1 MHVHDIGLSQMLADE
16 DWSEDEEVDESDVT
30 SWLEN
35 KTMTYD
41 EFAQK
46 ATEIIEQA
54 ESEIAETAE
63 IMSATSFAEYDVTN
77 REKSLSMVS
86 PPPIRRKVMDEPA
99 PLYDQ
104 TRLDGISQLWGAPPD
119 VLERNMIEDDNESE
133 QDIINEGKDFSN
145 VYALWG
151 EDVTSATAEL
161 DEKEESIISSRSM
174 DGFSQLWNE
183 KLSPYSQDGID
194 TEVEA
199 GGGDRGSVDSSA
211 YAGLEWWDE
220 VTEDGSSFRKLLS
233 ALF

>member
-1 MHVHDIGLSQMLADE
+1 
-16 DWSEDEEVDESDVT
+16 
-30 SWLEN
+30 
-35 KTMTYD
+35 
-41 EFAQK
+41 
-46 ATEIIEQA
+46 
-54 ESEIAETAE
+54 
-63 IMSATSFAEYDVTN
+63 MSATSFAEYDVTN